1 MLQSHLVSV
10 DPSNLLR
17 DIVPLV
23 LHGRLQNVA
32 VDVRILEGKLQ
43 LLVRLLGASL
53 ELVQLLNKHLDVLR
67 HLSFKGAS
75 CLSIF
80 SSNSMDLRTQYAIAA
95 RNGNLARVKY
105 FLNRGVN
112 VNTRHDP
119 DQTALALAAGSGH
132 NHVVKHLINKG
143 ATINSRDRLGM
154 TPLMRAV
161 VGGRERVVQTLL
173 DAGASINAKSTSGM
187 TPLAYAV
194 LWNRKSVVRLLLDL
208 GARVNLRN
216 AQTKRALN
224 MSSNNNIK
232 RMVLIPRGVVGF
244 FGAPRSNGSSLK
256 PYRRRVLLNLR

>member
-1 MLQSHLVSV
+1 MLQSHLVCV

-32 VDVRILEGKLQ
+32 VDVRVLEGQLQ

-53 ELVQLLNKHLDVLR
+53 QLVQLLNQHLDVLR
-67 HLSFKGAS
+67 HLSFKRTS

-194 LWNRKSVVRLLLDL
+194 LWNRKSVVRLLLER

-232 RMVLIPRGVVGF
+232 RMLLVPRRVVGF
-244 FGAPRSNGSSLK
+244 LA
-256 PYRRRVLLNLR
+256 RREVTGRR